1 MGTLKS
7 TLVGTFHDRISRP
20 AMGAAGALGRLNRAG
35 RGFGATQA
43 RIGAPMM
50 GVTRNLLAMGAA
62 YIGVREGYDK
72 TIGGAMRLETVMA
85 DVAKKTTLTAFEL
98 QGVEKNIKKL
108 SNLRGGMAMTELG
121 KLYAQAGQ
129 FGIANDELERFVKL
143 GNKAG
148 IAFDMTATD
157 TANSLSK
164 LKNAFGLDMPGLE
177 GLSDSINYT
186 ADSAG
191 TSEKS
196 LIDFLLR
203 TAAAAKTFGISGQ
216 EMSAFGATLNEIG
229 IESSKAGTGMNAM
242 MAKLSG
248 LTKSKKAVAALDRFA
263 GKGYSKELQAKF
275 YKTPVDAMKEFFQ
288 VVKKMDAQSRTG
300 LLIDFFGLE
309 YQDDAAAIANNIDKI
324 VGRLDKL
331 SDASQFAGS
340 VDRTFEI
347 FANTSEEKLKR
358 LGRVFSN
365 MGAMFGAKVLPPI
378 TDFAEKV
385 SDTFATLESRV
396 TVFDTLQ
403 AKAQGFATGLGFSG
417 DNNISDAFN
426 SLWDS
431 TFGRADELTSD
442 VEKMGASFEKFR
454 QMGASLRSFGTDV
467 AWAVGKVES
476 FFRMDQGAIGVFA
489 ADMAGWG
496 VTLGVGA
503 IGFALVAGPL
513 KALGKAAL
521 FLTGIKPAWAML
533 RFLNRLVKLGGKA
546 SGVAALAK
554 ATTAVGKASKAPG
567 VGVAGSSVK
576 MPGKPK
582 IQGSIVK
589 NPHGFGKITANN
601 ALQGPL
607 NPASIKGLQEAARA
621 SGLSKATGT
630 GVGGKL
636 AKGFGRGALAGVAY
650 IAGEMAIEAAL
661 KKVDQAFGLDPNRKK
676 VDASIGAITSRLY
689 KDVFGPS
696 KSGAKRPIQGPP
708 TRPDHVSKQQDK
720 AETDKRFNPLKG
732 FNVLG
737 DFERRIGTQG
747 GTSDTGGTP
756 GGKANEKHGRAGE
769 VKLLGTPPVTL
780 SGAPQVT
787 AVPSGVQ
794 EVRVTNPHPPQITV
808 NVSMVVNEADNAT
821 ALAQDFGSQV
831 SAAIDSIVADTELA
845 GA

>member
-1 MGTLKS
+1 MSVLKS
-7 TLVGTFHDRISRP
+7 TLVGTFNDRISRP
-20 AMGAAGALGRLNRAG
+20 AMGATGALGRLNRAG
-35 RGFGATQA
+35 RGFGAAQA
-43 RIGAPMM
+43 RISAPMM

-72 TIGGAMRLETVMA
+72 TIGGGMRLETVMA

-98 QGVEKNIKKL
+98 ESVEKNIKKL

-129 FGIANDELERFVKL
+129 FGIANHELERFVKL

-164 LKNAFGLDMPGLE
+164 LKNSFQLDMPGLE
-177 GLSDSINYT
+177 GLADSINFT

-203 TAAAAKTFGISGQ
+203 TAATAKTFGISGQ

-263 GKGYSKELQAKF
+263 GKGYSKELQARF

-331 SDASQFAGS
+331 GDASQFAGS
-340 VDRTFEI
+340 VDKTFEI
-347 FANTSEEKLKR
+347 FANTSEEKLER
-358 LGRVFSN
+358 MGRVFSN

-378 TDFAEKV
+378 TEFAEKV

-403 AKAQGFATGLGFSG
+403 AKAQGFVSGLGFSG
-417 DNNISDAFN
+417 ENNIGDAFN

-431 TFGRADELTSD
+431 IFGRADELASD
-442 VEKMGASFEKFR
+442 VEQMGASFEKFR
-454 QMGASLRSFGTDV
+454 QMGASLRSFGADL
-467 AWAVGKVES
+467 AWGVGQLET
-476 FFRMDQGAIGVFA
+476 FFGMDHGAMGVFA
-489 ADMAGWG
+489 SDMAGWG
-496 VTLGVGA
+496 FTIGA
-503 IGFALVAGPL
+503 SAVGFALVAGPL
-513 KALGKAAL
+513 RALGNAAL
-521 FLTGIKPAWAML
+521 FLTGIKPAWALL
-533 RFLNRLVKLGGKA
+533 RFLTRLAGLGGKA
-546 SGVAALAK
+546 AGITALAG
-554 ATTAVGKASKAPG
+554 AATAVGTAAKAKKTPATGPTR
-567 VGVAGSSVK
+567 
-576 MPGKPK
+576 
-582 IQGSIVK
+582 
-589 NPHGFGKITANN
+589 NPHGFGTVNKQSGSHGIIP
-601 ALQGPL
+601 Q
-607 NPASIKGLQEAARA
+607 ASIKDMGARM
-621 SGLSKATGT
+621 GGTKSKAADFSRSK
-630 GVGGKL
+630 VGG
-636 AKGFGRGALAGVAY
+636 GR
-650 IAGEMAIEAAL
+650 M
-661 KKVDQAFGLDPNRKK
+661 AFGVLGMLDILSMSQEETAAAINNNIMRSENLNSWLEENIGSPSSWFG
-676 VDASIGAITSRLY
+676 AS
-689 KDVFGPS
+689 KPEPE
-696 KSGAKRPIQGPP
+696 RPIQGPP
-708 TRPDHVSKQQDK
+708 TRPEHVTRQVDQV
-720 AETDKRFNPLKG
+720 ETDERFNPMKG

-737 DFERRIGTQG
+737 DFENRFSREAPSAGTNDRRG
-747 GTSDTGGTP
+747 SDQNASP
-756 GGKANEKHGRAGE
+756 GGRAE
-769 VKLLGTPPVTL
+769 VRLLGTPPVTL
-780 SGAPQVT
+780 TGAPQVT

-794 EVRVTNPHPPQITV
+794 EVRVTNQVPPQI
-808 NVSMVVNEADNAT
+808 NVSVTMTVNEATDGA
-821 ALAQDFGSQV
+821 ALAQQFGANLSDAM
-831 SAAIDSIVADTELA
+831 AAIQVDAEQA
-845 GA
+845 GP

>member
-1 MGTLKS
+1 MSVLKS
-7 TLVGTFHDRISRP
+7 TLVGTFNDRISRP
-20 AMGAAGALGRLNRAG
+20 AMGATGALGRLNRAG
-35 RGFGATQA
+35 RGFGATHA
-43 RIGAPMM
+43 RIKAPIMGA
-50 GVTRNLLAMGAA
+50 TRNLLAMGAA

-72 TIGGAMRLETVMA
+72 TIGGGMRLETVMA

-98 QGVEKNIKKL
+98 EGVEKNIKKL

-164 LKNAFGLDMPGLE
+164 LKNSFGLDMPGLE
-177 GLSDSINYT
+177 GLADSINFT

-331 SDASQFAGS
+331 GDASQFAGS

-358 LGRVFSN
+358 MARVFSN

-385 SDTFATLESRV
+385 SDTFATLEGRV

-403 AKAQGFATGLGFSG
+403 AKAQGFVTGLGFSG

-442 VEKMGASFEKFR
+442 VEKMGASFEQFR
-454 QMGASLRSFGTDV
+454 QMGASLRSFGADV

-476 FFRMDQGAIGVFA
+476 FFGMDHGAMGVFA
-489 ADMAGWG
+489 SDMADWG
-496 VTLGVGA
+496 FTIGA
-503 IGFALVAGPL
+503 SAVGFALVAGPL
-513 KALGKAAL
+513 RALGNAAL
-521 FLTGIKPAWAML
+521 FLTGIKPAWGLL
-533 RFLNRLVKLGGKA
+533 RFLTKLASLGGKA
-546 SGVAALAK
+546 AGITALAG
-554 ATTAVGKASKAPG
+554 AATAVGTAAKASKATPTG
-567 VGVAGSSVK
+567 
-576 MPGKPK
+576 PT
-582 IQGSIVK
+582 K
-589 NPHGFGKITANN
+589 NPHGFGTVNKKSGSHGNISQSNIKAMGARFNAAN
-601 ALQGPL
+601 AKTPDF
-607 NPASIKGLQEAARA
+607 
-621 SGLSKATGT
+621 SGSK
-630 GVGGKL
+630 VGG
-636 AKGFGRGALAGVAY
+636 GR
-650 IAGEMAIEAAL
+650 M
-661 KKVDQAFGLDPNRKK
+661 AFGLLGMLDILSMSQEETAAAINNNIKRSETLNSWLEKNIGSPSTWLG
-676 VDASIGAITSRLY
+676 AS
-689 KDVFGPS
+689 KPD
-696 KSGAKRPIQGPP
+696 AKRPIQGPP
-708 TRPDHVSKQQDK
+708 TRPDHRSRQDDQ
-720 AETDKRFNPLKG
+720 AETDNRFSPMKG

-737 DFERRIGTQG
+737 DLEKRLNAN
-747 GTSDTGGTP
+747 
-756 GGKANEKHGRAGE
+756 GKAGSTNE
-769 VKLLGTPPVTL
+769 VKLLGTPPVT
-780 SGAPQVT
+780 S
-787 AVPSGVQ
+787 VPSGVQ
-794 EVRVTNPHPPQITV
+794 EVRVTNPNPPEINV
-808 NVSMVVNEADNAT
+808 SVSMVVNEATNGA
-821 ALAQDFGSQV
+821 ALAQDMAGEIS
-831 SAAIDSIVADTELA
+831 SALSGLGVDLEQA
-845 GA
+845 GP

>member
-1 MGTLKS
+1 MSVLKS

-20 AMGAAGALGRLNRAG
+20 ALGASGALARLNRAG

-50 GVTRNLLAMGAA
+50 GMTRNLIAMGAA
-62 YIGVREGYDK
+62 YIGVRKGFDV
-72 TIGGAMRLETVMA
+72 TAGGAMRLETVMA

-98 QGVEKNIKKL
+98 EGVEGNIKKL

-129 FGIANDELERFVKL
+129 FGIANNELERFVKL

-164 LKNAFGLDMPGLE
+164 LKNAFGLDMPGLA
-177 GLSDSINYT
+177 GLADSINFT

-263 GKGYSKELQAKF
+263 GKGYSKELQARF

-331 SDASQFAGS
+331 GDASQFAGS
-340 VDRTFEI
+340 VDKTFEI

-365 MGAMFGAKVLPPI
+365 MGNMFGAKILPPL

-403 AKAQGFATGLGFSG
+403 AKAQGFVTGLGFSG

-431 TFGRADELTSD
+431 TFGRADELASD

-454 QMGASLRSFGTDV
+454 VMGAHLRSFGVDV
-467 AWAVGKVES
+467 AWAVEKVES
-476 FFRMDQGAIGVFA
+476 FFGMDHGAIGVFA
-489 ADMAGWG
+489 TDMAGWG
-496 VTLGVGA
+496 VTIGVSA

-521 FLTGIKPAWAML
+521 FLTGIKPAWALL
-533 RFLNRLVKLGGKA
+533 RFLTKLGGLGGKA
-546 SGVAALAK
+546 TGIAALAG
-554 ATTAVGKASKAPG
+554 AATAVGNAAKAKKTPATAKTAKTGPT
-567 VGVAGSSVK
+567 
-576 MPGKPK
+576 
-582 IQGSIVK
+582 K
-589 NPHGFGKITANN
+589 NPHGFGT
-601 ALQGPL
+601 
-607 NPASIKGLQEAARA
+607 
-621 SGLSKATGT
+621 
-630 GVGGKL
+630 V
-636 AKGFGRGALAGVAY
+636 
-650 IAGEMAIEAAL
+650 
-661 KKVDQAFGLDPNRKK
+661 NRKSGSHGT
-676 VDASIGAITSRLY
+676 VSQSNIRNMGARLG
-689 KDVFGPS
+689 KAQAKAPDF
-696 KSGAKRPIQGPP
+696 SGAKVGAGRMAIGLLGVLDILSMSQEETTAAINSNIARSQNLNTWLEQNIGSPSSWFGTTKPEPERPIQGPP
-708 TRPDHVSKQQDK
+708 TRPDQVTRQVDQV
-720 AETDKRFNPLKG
+720 ETEERFNPMKG

-737 DFERRIGTQG
+737 DFERRVGGQNRETGTERQRG
-747 GTSDTGGTP
+747 SNPNTSPNADR
-756 GGKANEKHGRAGE
+756 GRTGE
-769 VKLLGTPPVTL
+769 VKILGTPPVTF

-794 EVRVTNPHPPQITV
+794 EVRVTNPNPPQI
-808 NVSMVVNEADNAT
+808 NVSVSMTVNEATNGA
-821 ALAQDFGSQV
+821 ALAQDFSNNISDAMAGIQ
-831 SAAIDSIVADTELA
+831 ADLEQA
-845 GA
+845 GQ